1 MFGSLLALLVSLLLV
16 GAAAVTGHAFA
27 PDGWRVY
34 MTEDAPLRGASLAVY
49 GAQCF
54 HLAVE

>member
-1 MFGSLLALLVSLLLV
+1 LLALLVSLLLV

>member
-27 PDGWRVY
+27 PTAGGS
-34 MTEDAPLRGASLAVY
+34 T
-49 GAQCF
+49 
-54 HLAVE
+54 